1 MNEPILNVAAKAV
14 IINEA
19 GKILIVRESATHDTN
34 TQSSRY
40 GLPGG
45 RLNPGESYMDALKR
59 EVKEEVGLEVEPGR
73 PVYVG
78 EWRPVIKGVPHQ
90 VVAIF
95 TVCRARGGA
104 VRLSEEHDGFEW
116 INPEQHSKFD
126 MMDPDGEVID
136 AYIATLNS

>member
-1 MNEPILNVAAKAV
+1 MNDQLVLNVAAKAV
-14 IINEA
+14 IINSD
-19 GKILIVRESATHDTN
+19 GQLLLVRESSTHDTN

-45 RLNPGESYMDALKR
+45 RLNPGESYVAALKR
-59 EVKEEVGLEVEPGR
+59 EVMEEVGLEVDLGR

-90 VVAIF
+90 IVAIF
-95 TVCRARGGA
+95 TLCKAKTNE

-116 INPEQHSKFD
+116 IDPKQHGKYD
-126 MMDPDGEVID
+126 TMDPDGDVID
-136 AYIATLNS
+136 AYLATL